1 MFKQRRAQMALLI
14 NMHEELVRKIDE
26 QIKLERE
33 FITSLTRFFAFE
45 EKMKMEQIRR
55 DELDKEDKRVLDND
69 RKY

>member
-14 NMHEELVRKIDE
+14 NMHDELVRKLDE

-45 EKMKMEQIRR
+45 EKMTLEQVRR

>member
-1 MFKQRRAQMALLI
+1 MALLI

>member
-1 MFKQRRAQMALLI
+1 MALLI

-33 FITSLTRFFAFE
+33 FITPLTRFFAFE
-45 EKMKMEQIRR
+45 EKMKMEQVRR

>member
-14 NMHEELVRKIDE
+14 NMHEELVRKLDE